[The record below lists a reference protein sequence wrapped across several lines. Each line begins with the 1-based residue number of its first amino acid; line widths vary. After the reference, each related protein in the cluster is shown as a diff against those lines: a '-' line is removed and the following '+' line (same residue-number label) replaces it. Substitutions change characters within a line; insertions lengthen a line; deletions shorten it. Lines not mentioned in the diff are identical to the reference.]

1 MIYLHALEFWYL
13 VKGDAISMSTHKHRS
28 MHATDSIGLCAH
40 INRTLDVF
48 DAKCKKVFIQLTQ
61 SSACTA
67 CNTFPTFLVSSWLLL
82 SVVFRT
88 IYIRL

>member
-48 DAKCKKVFIQLTQ
+48 DAKLTQ

-88 IYIRL
+88 IHIRL